1 MRYMVLVMALALGGC
16 MADEMAGYGT
26 PAPVR
31 PVAVAE
37 PVIVAE
43 PIAPPVLA
51 PLQPYQ
57 PRGLAPIPDVPLETL
72 PGVLPPLRPVS
83 LQ

>member
-1 MRYMVLVMALALGGC
+1 MRYLVLVMAFALGGC

-26 PAPVR
+26 PAPVA
-31 PVAVAE
+31 PVVPE
-37 PVIVAE
+37 PMVVAE
-43 PIAPPVLA
+43 PIAPTVLA

-57 PRGLAPIPDVPLETL
+57 PRGLAPIPDVPQQTL

>member
-1 MRYMVLVMALALGGC
+1 MRYWAAVLALMLAGC
-16 MADEMAGYGT
+16 VGDEMAGYGT

-37 PVIVAE
+37 PVLE
-43 PIAPPVLA
+43 PEMVAPPVLA
-51 PLQPYQ
+51 PIRPYQ
-57 PRGLAPIPDVPLETL
+57 PPALAPIPDVPQQTL
-72 PGVLPPLRPVS
+72 PGVLPPIRPVT